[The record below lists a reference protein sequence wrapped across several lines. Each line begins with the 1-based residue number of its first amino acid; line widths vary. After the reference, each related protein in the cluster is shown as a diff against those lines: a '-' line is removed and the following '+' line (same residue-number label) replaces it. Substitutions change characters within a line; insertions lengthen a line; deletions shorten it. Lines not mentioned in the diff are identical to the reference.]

1 MAKRHAIRLVIDAD
15 VAHSAGTS
23 EHPVA
28 SASRTFLDTVCD
40 FGYHVVMTD
49 AIWAEWRRHQSRYSR
64 KWLIRMYGRRQV
76 HRAQVGQD
84 RDLRARLAKFTP
96 DRQRSVVAGDVHLIE
111 AAIATDRSV
120 ASGDEHARSVFRTAS
135 KYLPELKP
143 IVWVNPTRCTERV
156 LAWLR
161 HGAPTDV
168 HLQFGAG

>member
-1 MAKRHAIRLVIDAD
+1 MGKRRALRWVIDAD

-28 SASRTFLDTVCD
+28 SASRAFLDTVCG
-40 FGYHVVMTD
+40 FGYHVVMTE

-64 KWLIRMYGRRQV
+64 KWLTRMYGRRQV
-76 HRAQVGQD
+76 HRSRVGED
-84 RDLRARLAKFTP
+84 RDLRARLAHVTP
-96 DRQRSVVAGDVHLIE
+96 DTQRSVVERDAHLIE

-120 ASGDEHARSVFRTAS
+120 ASGDERARSVFRDAS
-135 KYLPELKP
+135 KSLLELKQ
-143 IVWVNPTRCTERV
+143 IVWVNPTDGGTNL

-161 HGAPTDV
+161 RGAPNDP